1 MPTIKYKNMKKTEK
15 GKIKKDDLPP
25 PSAPSGSKKSK

>member
-1 MPTIKYKNMKKTEK
+1 MKKTEK